1 MSSALRPSTIDDEA
15 QIIELLTRVFSAD
28 ADAAFV
34 NPALLRWKYWEQR
47 DDFSGSRSFV
57 VEKNGRI
64 VAHVGLWPVLV
75 QTGAHCEQGVQMIDW
90 ASDRSSPGA
99 GFSLLQRLTKD
110 FDFVYSIGGS
120 AMTETLLPKFGF
132 HVAATA
138 ITYARPIRPW
148 RQILEHQSRNARLPL
163 RLARNLWWSIVPGRS
178 SAQGWEAVE
187 AAAETNDAPAF
198 SKERT
203 ASFFQYLERC
213 PSVRLLRFHLLNG
226 GKKVGFFA
234 IALVAYQAR
243 LAGMWL
249 DQPTQE
255 NWRIAFHVA
264 QDVALHHTSAAE
276 IVARTAAE
284 TSGIAATEAGLRVH
298 SRTPV
303 YLFRRAAGGDGLPL
317 QFQLLDDDAVFLGGR
332 RPEFLT

>member
-47 DDFSGSRSFV
+47 DDFSGPRSFV

-75 QTGAHCEQGVQMIDW
+75 QTGAHREQGVQMIDW

-163 RLARNLWWSIVPGRS
+163 RLARNLSGGPSFQADHRRKDGRRWKPLRNPTMPRRSRKSGPPASSSIWSDAHRSVYCVSPFEWRQESGILRACGGGATGAAGR
-178 SAQGWEAVE
+178 
-187 AAAETNDAPAF
+187 
-198 SKERT
+198 
-203 ASFFQYLERC
+203 
-213 PSVRLLRFHLLNG
+213 H
-226 GKKVGFFA
+226 
-234 IALVAYQAR
+234 
-243 LAGMWL
+243 WL
-249 DQPTQE
+249 DHPTQE
-255 NWRIAFHVA
+255 NWRIVFHVA
-264 QDVALHHTSAAE
+264 QDVAMHHTSAAE
-276 IVARTAAE
+276 IVARRLRKQVE
-284 TSGIAATEAGLRVH
+284 SRPPNFIWPGKSSTS
-298 SRTPV
+298 
-303 YLFRRAAGGDGLPL
+303 
-317 QFQLLDDDAVFLGGR
+317 
-332 RPEFLT
+332 